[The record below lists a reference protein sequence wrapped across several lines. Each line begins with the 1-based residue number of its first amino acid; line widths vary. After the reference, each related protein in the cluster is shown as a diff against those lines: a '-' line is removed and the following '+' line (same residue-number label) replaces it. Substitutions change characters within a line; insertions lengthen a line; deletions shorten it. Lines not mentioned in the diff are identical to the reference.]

1 MLSTLDAYNFGT
13 KSHGIFIILTDLHF
27 GMMQLVYILNKKQ
40 QLKDSTLQNGILGQS
55 TKNTDIFMFS
65 FEWLKRD

>member
-27 GMMQLVYILNKKQ
+27 GMMQLVYILNKQQ
-40 QLKDSTLQNGILGQS
+40 QLKDSTPDGILGRS
-55 TKNTDIFMFS
+55 TKNTD
-65 FEWLKRD
+65 